1 MCTSISIIIFLVFV
15 ASATALLAF
24 ATLTPALWTS
34 EKDLSWDEFKD
45 HFKMNFNHF
54 GRCTK
59 HLVERGKINKDG
71 CIPFWTEDDEPT
83 WRKATGCVLAVAT
96 VFGLITTVWSIVAL
110 IGCCCRGCLTLPL
123 PSTALIALATSV
135 VPPVLVAVYKDESLK
150 VGDFTITVNKKIG
163 YSMIGSIVATGALF
177 IAFFF
182 GLLIVN
188 SRKPEATYHTTK
200 WSKTS
205 RV

>member
-34 EKDLSWDEFKD
+34 SANPSWDEFKVLY
-45 HFKMNFNHF
+45 KKQFNDF
-54 GRCTK
+54 GRCVRPKDDFWKT
-59 HLVERGKINKDG
+59 GKLEYHSD
-71 CIPFWTEDDEPT
+71 CIPFWTQEKLDA
-83 WRKATGCVLAVAT
+83 WVKATGCILAVAT
-96 VFGLITTVWSIVAL
+96 VFGLITTIWSIVAL

-123 PSTALIALATSV
+123 PSTALIALVTSI
-135 VPPVLVAVYKDESLK
+135 VPPILVAVKKPENL
-150 VGDFTITVNKKIG
+150 KIG

-177 IAFFF
+177 VAFFF

>member
-34 EKDLSWDEFKD
+34 SANPSWDEFKVL
-45 HFKMNFNHF
+45 FKKQFNDF
-54 GRCTK
+54 GRC
-59 HLVERGKINKDG
+59 VKDDKYLKT
-71 CIPFWTEDDEPT
+71 CLPFWTEEKLEA
-83 WRKATGCVLAVAT
+83 WVKATGCILAVAT
-96 VFGLITTVWSIVAL
+96 VFGLITTIWSIVAL

-123 PSTALIALATSV
+123 PSTALIALVTSI
-135 VPPVLVAVYKDESLK
+135 VPPILVAVKKPENL
-150 VGDFTITVNKKIG
+150 KIG
-163 YSMIGSIVATGALF
+163 YSMIGSIVATGLLF
-177 IAFFF
+177 VAFFF